1 MVPPYYILSRASA
14 EPCTAKSRVSR
25 DRIAAAMGPISL
37 STAVDASR
45 EEVFGFIVDL
55 SNRTAWT
62 DHFISDY
69 RLERIPAAGLGAA
82 ARFRV
87 DAPAGMRYMETVIAE
102 VEPPHKIVEHGRG
115 GRWDRIPIH
124 TTWELKEGDGVTT
137 VVLNF
142 WTRPDDLIGRIR
154 EFGRSRWWRRR
165 WSKALRRMREVIE
178 SGAETPR
185 AQIAGVDRLP
195 AATH

>member
-1 MVPPYYILSRASA
+1 MVPGYYILSRVARLAASQT
-14 EPCTAKSRVSR
+14 PGFSR

-55 SNRTAWT
+55 SNRPAWT
-62 DHFISDY
+62 DHFVSDY

-102 VEPPHKIVEHGRG
+102 VDRPHKIVEHGRG

-142 WTRPDDLIGRIR
+142 WTRPDDLIGRAR

-165 WSKALRRMREVIE
+165 WSKALRRMRELIE

-185 AQIAGVDRLP
+185 MEVAGADRLP